1 MSIWTDLTRPTTTP
15 EDTPS
20 DAVMSALVEIVIPEE
35 LPEVTL
41 PKVKPNTVT
50 VTLEF
55 AGMLERATVK
65 TNCPSDGAV
74 ME

>member
-20 DAVMSALVEIVIPEE
+20 DAVMSALVEIMITDE
-35 LPEVTL
+35 LPAVTL

-55 AGMLERATVK
+55 AGMLERETVK
-65 TNCPSDGAV
+65 TN
-74 ME
+74 

>member
-1 MSIWTDLTRPTTTP
+1 MSIWTDLTRPTTAP

-20 DAVMSALVEIVIPEE
+20 DAVMSALVEIMMTDE
-35 LPEVTL
+35 LPAVTL

-65 TNCPSDGAV
+65 TN
-74 ME
+74 

>member
-1 MSIWTDLTRPTTTP
+1 MSIWTDLTCPTTAP
-15 EDTPS
+15 EDTPF
-20 DAVMSALVEIVIPEE
+20 DAMTSTLVEIVIPDE

-55 AGMLERATVK
+55 AGMLERETVK
-65 TNCPSDGAV
+65 TN
-74 ME
+74 